1 MKNYAIIG
9 LGNFGFNI
17 AKKLAEYGTKV
28 LAIDINEERVNE
40 IKNYVQDVVIGDA
53 KNKKFLAEFI
63 DKKFDGVIISIGV
76 NMVDS
81 ILAVHHLKEI
91 GVTSIAV
98 KAINDVHAE
107 LLQVMGATEIISPE
121 KDIAD
126 WLAHRITTPNLL
138 EHIPLTSEFSI
149 VEVACPDKFAGKSLK
164 DLQLRSKFG
173 LLIIAIKDVLGNQF
187 LLMPDANQKLK
198 PDTLLLV
205 LGKKENISKLKI

>member
-1 MKNYAIIG
+1 MKDYAVIG

-17 AKKLAEYGTKV
+17 AKKLVEYGNNV
-28 LAIDINEERVNE
+28 LAIDIHEGKVQE
-40 IKNYVQDVVIGDA
+40 IKNYVQDLVIGDV

-63 DKKFDGVIISIGV
+63 DKKIDGVIISIGV

-91 GVTSIAV
+91 GVKNIIV

-107 LLQVMGATEIISPE
+107 VLNVMGATEIIFPE
-121 KDIAD
+121 KDVAD
-126 WLAHRITTPNLL
+126 WLAHRLTVPNLI

-149 VEVACPDKFAGKSLK
+149 VEVACPDKFAGKTLK

-173 LLIIAIKDVLGNQF
+173 LLIIAIKDIMANQF

-198 PDTLLLV
+198 PDSLLLV
-205 LGKKENISKLKI
+205 LGKKEDISKLKI